1 MLKSLFQHVY
11 LKIIARSPSTFN
23 NKLRIDNVEQL
34 YLRHKRFYK
43 VLEIVTQYWKFD
55 VRNNHFFKMRYIPAQ
70 IKLGP
75 PSSVPMN
82 IKTFHKRSYCSYR
95 INGSVLMHFLSS
107 PIHSALIYKNISFV
121 YVQIGRK

>member
-11 LKIIARSPSTFN
+11 LKILARSPSTFN

-43 VLEIVTQYWKFD
+43 VLVIVTQYWKFD
-55 VRNNHFFKMRYIPAQ
+55 FRNNDFFKMRYIHAQ

-75 PSSVPMN
+75 PYLW
-82 IKTFHKRSYCSYR
+82 TLKRF
-95 INGSVLMHFLSS
+95 INVATVLT
-107 PIHSALIYKNISFV
+107 
-121 YVQIGRK
+121 G

>member
-43 VLEIVTQYWKFD
+43 VLVIVTQY
-55 VRNNHFFKMRYIPAQ
+55 
-70 IKLGP
+70 
-75 PSSVPMN
+75 
-82 IKTFHKRSYCSYR
+82 
-95 INGSVLMHFLSS
+95 
-107 PIHSALIYKNISFV
+107 
-121 YVQIGRK
+121 